1 MEMALKNHKKFLADS
16 ESVTFDLIHRF
27 TLSYNISKYNEAV
40 KVGESRYS
48 NLALAKNKTAED
60 KRSIFGNLAHYL

>member
-1 MEMALKNHKKFLADS
+1 MALKNHKKFLADS
-16 ESVTFDLIHRF
+16 ESVAFDLVHRS

-48 NLALAKNKTAED
+48 NLALAKSRAAEV
-60 KRSIFGNLAHYL
+60 